1 VAAILPLLRWPAAA
15 LALAVVLPRPVRA
28 TPSDAAPLRQTG
40 AAARGAASKERK
52 KSQKPPVEGVLNVNR
67 ASEAELRLLPG
78 IGQGRA
84 RAIVAHRPAGGYR
97 SVDEVARL
105 KRFRKLIHR
114 LRAQLS
120 TDGPT
125 TLRPRL

>member
-15 LALAVVLPRPVRA
+15 LALAVVVPRPA
-28 TPSDAAPLRQTG
+28 QAAPAEAAVPQAG
-40 AAARGAASKERK
+40 AALRGTPPKERR
-52 KSQKPPVEGVLNVNR
+52 KSLKPPVVGVLNVNR

-84 RAIVAHRPAGGYR
+84 RAIISHRPAGGYR

-125 TLRPRL
+125 TLRPRP